1 MKTVAILSC
10 LLFAGCMTA
19 PKNVY
24 VQPEKYNCDLLIPTI
39 WDGNHPVKHFEHE
52 IVLGQT
58 YHDYYGME
66 YRLMPTDKPDVFSL
80 KVEVTRP

>member
-1 MKTVAILSC
+1 MKTVMILSC

-24 VQPEKYNCDLLIPTI
+24 VQPEKYNCDLIIPTI

-52 IVLGQT
+52 IVVGHT

-66 YRLMPTDKPDVFSL
+66 YKLMPTKTPDVFIL
-80 KVEVTRP
+80 QVQVTRP